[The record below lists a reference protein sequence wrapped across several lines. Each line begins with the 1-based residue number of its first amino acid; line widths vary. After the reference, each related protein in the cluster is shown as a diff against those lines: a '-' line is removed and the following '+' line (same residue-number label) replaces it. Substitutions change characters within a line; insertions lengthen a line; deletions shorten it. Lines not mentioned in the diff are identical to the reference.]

1 MNCEKVADKIVSLI
15 ADGRITYPMI
25 EMIGFWVSVFVV
37 NTEAEYKILT
47 FCHSI
52 IQNVKEQHA
61 KNAKRQDL
69 YGD

>member
-1 MNCEKVADKIVSLI
+1 MNCEKIADKIVSLI

-37 NTEAEYKILT
+37 NTEAESKILT

-61 KNAKRQDL
+61 KNAKRRDL
-69 YGD
+69 YGE